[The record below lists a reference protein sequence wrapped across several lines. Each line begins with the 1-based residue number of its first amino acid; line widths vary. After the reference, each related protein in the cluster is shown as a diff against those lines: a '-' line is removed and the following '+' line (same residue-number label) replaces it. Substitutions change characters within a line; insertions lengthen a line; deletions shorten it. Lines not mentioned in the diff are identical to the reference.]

1 MTTPLTTSCR
11 SAKKAKRKAIKAE
24 KKRQMLEQYMLDNV
38 INENANTEKQSTTT
52 LAYVG
57 GKASRARLAREDS
70 DKIVAT
76 FHLESSSYNNSDGY
90 EHSQHRAQGAAPI
103 LSEILGHLKLIP
115 NIGRQTPSNFGL

>member
-1 MTTPLTTSCR
+1 MTTPLTTSCAQHLSCR

-38 INENANTEKQSTTT
+38 INEDANTEKQSTTT

-76 FHLESSSYNNSDGY
+76 FHLESSYNNSDGY
-90 EHSQHRAQGAAPI
+90 EHSQHRAQGTGIHGSRLLA
-103 LSEILGHLKLIP
+103 S
-115 NIGRQTPSNFGL
+115 